1 MTPRALSVLLFGV
14 LLLGHHPDAS
24 AQSLREQT
32 GDTTTAPG
40 SGAAPAGAPAS
51 TPARAT
57 ERPRGRPVMPS
68 EITIEREVFTYRGAG
83 RRDPYKSLMNSSAI
97 RPLLSDLR
105 LMTVAY
111 DPLGSNSVA
120 ILRDVNTRQQYR
132 VRVGQQLG
140 RMRVSAIRQK
150 AVQFTIQEYGLN
162 RQETLLQSSDTTKVR
177 NP

>member
-1 MTPRALSVLLFGV
+1 MIARAVLGTLCAGAMV
-14 LLLGHHPDAS
+14 VS
-24 AQSLREQT
+24 AEPVRSQTLREQT
-32 GDTTTAPG
+32 QGVASAGEAVAAVDTTTVRR
-40 SGAAPAGAPAS
+40 SRS
-51 TPARAT
+51 K
-57 ERPRGRPVMPS
+57 PVMPT
-68 EITIEREVFTYRGAG
+68 EITMEREVFTYRAAG

-111 DPLGSNSVA
+111 DPAGVNSVA

-132 VRVGQQLG
+132 IRVGQQLG

-150 AVQFTIQEYGLN
+150 AVQFTIQEYGFN
-162 RQETLLQSSDTTKVR
+162 RQETLLQRSDTTKVR

>member
-1 MTPRALSVLLFGV
+1 MIRHRWLSLLAIIALALPGAE
-14 LLLGHHPDAS
+14 AS
-24 AQSLREQT
+24 GQSLREQT
-32 GDTTTAPG
+32 QGVPDSAPASATGMSAADTTTPRR
-40 SGAAPAGAPAS
+40 S
-51 TPARAT
+51 
-57 ERPRGRPVMPS
+57 RGRPVMPA
-68 EITIEREVFTYRGAG
+68 EITIEREVFAYRGAG

-111 DPLGSNSVA
+111 DPAGSNSVA

-150 AVQFTIQEYGLN
+150 AVQFTIQEYGFN
-162 RQETLLQSSDTTKVR
+162 RQETLLQGSDTTKVR

>member
-1 MTPRALSVLLFGV
+1 MSALHRAATRRLT
-14 LLLGHHPDAS
+14 LGLAIACSGWLVSGSPLA

-32 GDTTTAPG
+32 ASVVDSATPVDTTAPKR
-40 SGAAPAGAPAS
+40 
-51 TPARAT
+51 T
-57 ERPRGRPVMPS
+57 RGKPVMPT
-68 EITIEREVFTYRGAG
+68 EITMEREVFSYRGAG
-83 RRDPYKSLMNSSAI
+83 RRDPYQSLMNSSAI

-111 DPLGSNSVA
+111 DPAGANSVA

-150 AVQFTIQEYGLN
+150 AVQFTIQEYGFN

-177 NP
+177 NR

>member
-1 MTPRALSVLLFGV
+1 MIRAVLPRLVVGWGTLLTAGPV
-14 LLLGHHPDAS
+14 A

-32 GDTTTAPG
+32 QGRPTAE
-40 SGAAPAGAPAS
+40 APAVNAPPAVDTVGARR
-51 TPARAT
+51 AR
-57 ERPRGRPVMPS
+57 GKPVMPA
-68 EITIEREVFTYRGAG
+68 EITVEREVFTYRGAG
-83 RRDPYKSLMNSSAI
+83 RRDPYASLMNSSAI

-111 DPLGSNSVA
+111 DPAGVNSVA

-150 AVQFTIQEYGLN
+150 AVQFTIQEYGFN

-177 NP
+177 NR

>member
-1 MTPRALSVLLFGV
+1 MRRRIRSVLRAA
-14 LLLGHHPDAS
+14 LLVAATVPAHTLL

-32 GDTTTAPG
+32 QGAPSAERSATADTAP
-40 SGAAPAGAPAS
+40 SRR
-51 TPARAT
+51 ARSK
-57 ERPRGRPVMPS
+57 PVMPT
-68 EITIEREVFTYRGAG
+68 EITVEREVFTYRGAG

-111 DPLGSNSVA
+111 DPAGVNSVA
-120 ILRDVNTRQQYR
+120 ILRDINSRQQYR

-150 AVQFTIQEYGLN
+150 AVQFTIQEYGFN
-162 RQETLLQSSDTTKVR
+162 RQETLLQGSDTTKVR
-177 NP
+177 NR